1 MENNEIIKFECVEC
15 YSEVEILTEGNELNL
30 QLDPEVIELMKE
42 NELCFDCFTE
52 NYFYCWNCKEWHN
65 YNDISVEE
73 VKILDNGVE
82 DTVQVCGNCI
92 DYDPEIFYC
101 CEYCGEWLYSP
112 DFPLN
117 EVKEKRYNTIEYYCN
132 TCVEENENIFY
143 CIYHEELEYS
153 TDRIYVY
160 NQGDICWD
168 AYEDN
173 YSTCDNCGDVHEVDA
188 MIFTEYESYCSYCY
202 ESHEA
207 EHGKIK
213 SYHDHKIEHIRE
225 NKILSNG
232 NIITMGVELEVESSG
247 HTECGEMS
255 NILYINSND
264 FFVYESDSS
273 LNNGF
278 EIITR
283 PYDLQ
288 YYKEEGK
295 QIFIN
300 ALELLNNNKF
310 RSHDGGRCG
319 LHVHIGRHG
328 LGNSY
333 QERINNIRK
342 INIITEYFSPELTIL
357 SRRAAEKLNYWAK
370 FGTYGMDRENLTI
383 DKLNDLH
390 ENNRSRYSAL
400 NLNNE
405 STIEFRFFR
414 GTLKKESFL
423 SAIELTYN
431 ICSWCI
437 DNEIKELEKL
447 DFYEISTYKLK
458 EYIKDYLELKGIK
471 KEVKELAY

>member
-1 MENNEIIKFECVEC
+1 MLNNEIIKFECVEC
-15 YSEVEILTEGNELNL
+15 FEDVEIIVSNELL
-30 QLDPEVIELMKE
+30 QLDPVVKE
-42 NELCFDCFTE
+42 IIKNENMCLSCFYD
-52 NYFYCWNCKEWHN
+52 NYFKCWNCGEYHN
-65 YNDISVEE
+65 YNDISMEE
-73 VKILDNGVE
+73 IKIFDGGIETYVPI
-82 DTVQVCGNCI
+82 CGDCI
-92 DYDPEIFYC
+92 DNNPDSFYV
-101 CEYCGEWLYSP
+101 CEGCGEWLYAP
-112 DFPLN
+112 DFPYE
-117 EVKEKRYNTIEYYCN
+117 EVKEMRYNTIEYYCES
-132 TCVEENENIFY
+132 CAGDNENIFY
-143 CIYHEELEYS
+143 CVYHDRLEYS
-153 TDRIYVY
+153 IDRIYVY

-173 YSTCDNCGDVHEVDA
+173 YSTCDNCGDVYEYDDI
-188 MIFTEYESYCSYCY
+188 IFTEGGTYCNECY

-207 EHGKIK
+207 EHGKIR

-225 NKILSNG
+225 NKILSSENS
-232 NIITMGVELEVESSG
+232 ITLGVELEVESSG
-247 HTECGEMS
+247 FTECGEMS
-255 NILYINSND
+255 NILYDNSND

-283 PYDLQ
+283 PYDLE
-288 YYKEEGK
+288 YYKKEGK

-300 ALELLNNNKF
+300 ALELLQNNKF

-333 QERINNIRK
+333 QERINTIRK

-357 SRRAAEKLNYWAK
+357 SRRAAEKLNHWAK
-370 FGTYGMDRENLTI
+370 FGTYGIDRENLTI
-383 DKLNDLH
+383 EKLDEIH
-390 ENNRSRYSAL
+390 ENNRGRYSAL

-423 SAIELTYN
+423 SAIELIYN

-447 DFYEISTYKLK
+447 DFYEISTYKLN
-458 EYIKDYLELKGIK
+458 EYIGDYLASKGIEK
-471 KEVKELAY
+471 KEVVLI